1 MVGDWPNDRLWPL
14 WAMLRDTA
22 PELIRVGREAGVEDL
37 AITGSV
43 ARGVDHNASDFDFWL
58 PTVERGR
65 LDKYTDQEALKSE
78 FSRVLGRSVDIR
90 PLVPNVD
97 DPIYS
102 ESMRMD
108 AIPLEEIAARR
119 AIRPNA
125 LASLPRRV
133 TVMRPKPDGPSSTR
147 SVTGIVTLHEN
158 GEQVGWLSFGHKRG
172 SRLVCST
179 QFTTEPGHYRS
190 GVATVM
196 VRELMR
202 SYRGCEIAYSGVAS
216 TPQGEG
222 LLVGL
227 RLKGIPIHDGLC
239 FQGGD
244 ECVCGL
250 EQSLPK

>member
-22 PELIRVGREAGVEDL
+22 PELIHVGRDAGVEDL

-102 ESMRMD
+102 ETQVATLYNVSVKTLQ
-108 AIPLEEIAARR
+108 AW
-119 AIRPNA
+119 
-125 LASLPRRV
+125 RV
-133 TVMRPKPDGPSSTR
+133 TGKGPQFLKLGKGLRAAVRYRRSDLLRYLSDCVRSST
-147 SVTGIVTLHEN
+147 SEHSAEA
-158 GEQVGWLSFGHKRG
+158 K
-172 SRLVCST
+172 
-179 QFTTEPGHYRS
+179 
-190 GVATVM
+190 
-196 VRELMR
+196 
-202 SYRGCEIAYSGVAS
+202 
-216 TPQGEG
+216 
-222 LLVGL
+222 
-227 RLKGIPIHDGLC
+227 
-239 FQGGD
+239 
-244 ECVCGL
+244 
-250 EQSLPK
+250 